1 MDRSKVVERIRKC
14 MALARSS
21 NAHEAAVAMRQA
33 RVLMAQHRILPN
45 ELYPPEGPARDS
57 LQAALAVARHYRQ
70 WEQEVAAQ
78 AAPATL
84 DVRC

>member
-21 NAHEAAVAMRQA
+21 NEHEAAVAMRQA
-33 RVLMAQHRILPN
+33 RTLLAQYRIFPN
-45 ELYPPEGPARDS
+45 ELYPPLPE
-57 LQAALAVARHYRQ
+57 
-70 WEQEVAAQ
+70 AQ
-78 AAPATL
+78 SAAPVVDRRHRVWESSFVGLCEEL

>member
-21 NAHEAAVAMRQA
+21 NEHEAAVAMRQA
-33 RVLMAQHRILPN
+33 RTLMAQYRIFPN
-45 ELYPPEGPARDS
+45 ELYPPLPEPAVPASPPIDR
-57 LQAALAVARHYRQ
+57 RHRV
-70 WEQEVAAQ
+70 WESSFVGLCESW
-78 AAPATL
+78 

>member
-33 RVLMAQHRILPN
+33 RALMAQYRIFPN
-45 ELYPPEGPARDS
+45 ELYPPLPEAPPAE
-57 LQAALAVARHYRQ
+57 AAVLDRRHRV
-70 WEQEVAAQ
+70 WESSFVGLCE
-78 AAPATL
+78 TL